1 MVIIFMGSD
10 IMRSMKRE
18 VGNYGEGIAADYVE
32 KMGYNILKK
41 NFKCSAGEIDIIAF
55 KDKVLCFIEVKSR
68 YSSQYGLPREAITY
82 FKKDRMIK
90 SSNYFIH
97 KHGLYDYY
105 VRFDILEVIFNHNN
119 SDFYIDYI
127 KDAFRLF

>member
-1 MVIIFMGSD
+1 MVIILMGSD
-10 IMRSMKRE
+10 SMHGMKRE
-18 VGNYGEGIAADYVE
+18 IGNYGEEIAADYLD
-32 KMGYNILKK
+32 KMGYNVLKK
-41 NFKCSAGEIDIIAF
+41 NFKCSFGEIDIIAI
-55 KDKVLCFIEVKSR
+55 KNKILCFVEVKSR

-82 FKKDRMIK
+82 FKKDRIVK

-97 KHGLYDYY
+97 KYGLYNNY

-119 SDFYIDYI
+119 SDYYIDYI